1 MKKTS
6 VLALAALFL
15 SVGAVQEA
23 NATYCSNGATN
34 YPKCDNNKPPAPPPP
49 APAPTPAPAPA
60 PSKTWNNN
68 KNQNTNK
75 NQNKNQNTNQAQA
88 KAQAEA
94 DAQAQAKAEQQQRQ
108 QQAQQQAQ
116 QQRQQQDQANLQT
129 LEGSGNSKSKNDNS
143 LAVGGDTVN
152 SKSSMWVLPAPVF
165 TPPLPQIA
173 DCPGANVKQMAAA
186 GLWNGFSY
194 AEASVN
200 TDNCT
205 AIILYNQYVSTCKYH
220 SAQQVLNLLSSKVL
234 PGFEK
239 SDVALFDLNK
249 RECDA
254 LHAPIIEQKIEYPV
268 IPPAAPASEPQKAK
282 PCPKGQKRNSKGVC
296 FTPKPPCDDGKVLA
310 CTKKSTPS
318 VAKQ

>member
-15 SVGAVQEA
+15 SVGAVQDA
-23 NATYCSNGATN
+23 NATYCTNGATN

-49 APAPTPAPAPA
+49 APAPAPAPA
-60 PSKTWNNN
+60 PSKTW
-68 KNQNTNK
+68 NTNK

-94 DAQAQAKAEQQQRQ
+94 DAAAQAKAEQQQRQ
-108 QQAQQQAQ
+108 QQQQAQ

-152 SKSSMWVLPAPVF
+152 SRSSMWVLPAPVF

-173 DCPGANVKQMAAA
+173 DCPSANVDQMAVA

-194 AEASVN
+194 AKASVN

-254 LHAPIIEQKIEYPV
+254 LNAPIPPQVPEYFPL
-268 IPPAAPASEPQKAK
+268 PPAPAASKPPAK
-282 PCPKGQKRNSKGVC
+282 VVPCPKGQKRNSKGVC
-296 FTPKPPCDDGKVLA
+296 FTPKPPCEEGKVLA
-310 CTKKSTPS
+310 CTLKKSTPS